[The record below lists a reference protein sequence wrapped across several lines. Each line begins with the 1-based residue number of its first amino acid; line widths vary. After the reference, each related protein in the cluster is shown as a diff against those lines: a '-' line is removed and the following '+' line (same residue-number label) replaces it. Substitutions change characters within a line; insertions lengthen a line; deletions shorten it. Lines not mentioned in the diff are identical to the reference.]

1 MAKQAKDRKP
11 KTFVLLDGSVTTYG
25 FRVLVDGVDTT
36 QFERNPVMFYEHA
49 DYKLPIGTWSNIR
62 KENGKLL
69 ADANFDHDDPD
80 IETQRIIGKVER
92 DIIKMSSVGLREP
105 VWSSDEVHQI
115 EGQTLPTA
123 VTSRLREASITAI
136 GGNHNALRLYDK
148 EDVEIDLNDEVKLS
162 DFINPYKQTS
172 KMNEELLKL
181 LNLSD
186 KADEKA
192 VVAAIV
198 ALKDSNE
205 ALVKDKEDLT
215 KEKEALQEELSKM
228 ELDDKEGKKAKFI
241 ADVEQAAKDGRI
253 NAGGKDHLVS
263 LYDSNPDGAT
273 AYLNSI
279 PKRQSVY
286 GQIAGKEEENKTEL
300 ADLLAKPWDELDK
313 SGKLV
318 TLKDKYP
325 DAYKDK
331 YKEKFGV
338 EPTV

>member
-1 MAKQAKDRKP
+1 MAKQTKDRKP

-62 KENGKLL
+62 KEKGQLL
-69 ADANFDHDDPD
+69 ADANFDYDDPD

-92 DIIKMSSVGLREP
+92 DIIKMCSVGLREP
-105 VWSSDEVHQI
+105 VWSDDEI
-115 EGQTLPTA
+115 YKIDGQSLPTT
-123 VTSRLREASITAI
+123 VTSRLREASIAAI
-136 GGNHNALRLYDK
+136 GGNHNALRMYDK
-148 EDVEIDLNDEVKLS
+148 EDAEIDLSNEIKLS
-162 DFINPYKQTS
+162 DFINPYKKS

-192 VVAAIV
+192 VVTAIV
-198 ALKDSNE
+198 ALKDSN
-205 ALVKDKEDLT
+205 ANLT
-215 KEKEALQEELSKM
+215 KEKETLTKEKEGLQG
-228 ELDDKEGKKAKFI
+228 ELDKLKLADKEGKKAKFVS
-241 ADVEQAAKDGRI
+241 DVEQAAKDGRI
-253 NAGGKDHLVS
+253 NANGKDHLIS

-279 PKRQSVY
+279 PTRQSVY
-286 GQIAGKEEENKTEL
+286 GQIVQSKAEETTEL
-300 ADLLAKPWDELDK
+300 SDLLSKSWDELDK
-313 SGKLV
+313 SGKLI

-325 DAYKDK
+325 DAYIDK
-331 YKEKFGV
+331 YKAKFGT